1 MMTNALAYQSGHQA
15 FHLLARDTQ
24 LAAVKVS
31 KADVDI
37 IAAEFEL
44 DPKLAD
50 RRLREH
56 RGNLL
61 EALQSFL

>member
-1 MMTNALAYQSGHQA
+1 MHLACQGV
-15 FHLLARDTQ
+15 HLILQFVGRDTQ
-24 LAAVKVS
+24 LASVKVN